1 MSPKDR
7 ILEPFD
13 FQKSPSMSSQLF
25 AAAPGIFGDGDGLS
39 LLQGA
44 NRVIVGGPLDAMDA
58 VMRAMDVGS
67 RGATEAIGEGY
78 KALGGSQGMANR
90 LKRDIYGLSQ
100 VAGIVAGSS
109 PSALSGAR
117 YPSTKRAPASD
128 STLSGAKKAFKS
140 PPKQKEKAF
149 DSPSDFFEIMGDE
162 GAGAEF
168 PQIGKALDDYVYDMN
183 RSGILKALKS
193 DDYPEY
199 QKVLR
204 TNLDR
209 LSSESKIPV
218 SRTENYLD
226 PMAGIEGRRTKRFF
240 DVDKDDV
247 LFVGSDAERELIV
260 RGPDGSP
267 MSVRFQSPDEVSKR
281 KKFKDEFEYDV
292 YHGQRD
298 PQASIGVVRDPSGRE
313 MLVEDAT
320 DEFGGINAFESSADK
335 FPSQHPTDLGTFVSE
350 SRDVANYFAGDKGAV
365 YPLKMRM
372 RNPMRYETYEDLEDA
387 LSEAGET
394 SDLTR
399 RLMDD
404 GYDGIEIT
412 YSDTDI
418 PEIRR
423 DFVPFDGR
431 QLRSINANFDP
442 EKRDMRNIT
451 YKEGGIVYNPF
462 KAGIGAL

>member
-1 MSPKDR
+1 
-7 ILEPFD
+7 
-13 FQKSPSMSSQLF
+13 KSPSTST
-25 AAAPGIFGDGDGLS
+25 
-39 LLQGA
+39 
-44 NRVIVGGPLDAMDA
+44 R
-58 VMRAMDVGS
+58 
-67 RGATEAIGEGY
+67 
-78 KALGGSQGMANR
+78 
-90 LKRDIYGLSQ
+90 
-100 VAGIVAGSS
+100 
-109 PSALSGAR
+109 SGAE
-117 YPSTKRAPASD
+117 
-128 STLSGAKKAFKS
+128 KAFKN

-149 DSPSDFFEIMGDE
+149 ESPSDFFEIMGDD

-183 RSGILKALKS
+183 REGILRALKS

-199 QKVLR
+199 QKVLK

-240 DVDKDDV
+240 DVDKDDI

-267 MSVRFQSPDEVSKR
+267 MSVRLQAPEEVSKR

-298 PQASIGVVRDPSGRE
+298 PEVSIGVTKSRDGRE

-320 DEFGGINAFESSADK
+320 GEYGGINAFESSTDK
-335 FPSQHPTDLGTFVSE
+335 FPSHYPTDLGTFVSE
-350 SRDVANYFAGDKGAV
+350 SRDVANYFAGDRGAV

-372 RNPMRYETYEDLEDA
+372 KNPMRYETYEDLEDA
-387 LSEAGET
+387 LNEVGDTSE
-394 SDLTR
+394 LTNQ
-399 RLMDD
+399 LIKE

-412 YSDTDI
+412 YS
-418 PEIRR
+418 
-423 DFVPFDGR
+423 
-431 QLRSINANFDP
+431 
-442 EKRDMRNIT
+442 
-451 YKEGGIVYNPF
+451 
-462 KAGIGAL
+462 